1 MEDGILGEREC
12 RCHNAMVLGTEFR
25 ATLTGT
31 EFRATLTGTEC
42 RATLI
47 ILFIEQVTAFQ
58 SRLDVGLFGSPV
70 RDAFVIAA

>member
-12 RCHNAMVLGTEFR
+12 RCHNAMVL
-25 ATLTGT
+25 GT